1 MTEVPHVSFQKQF
14 CVLITRLQVLLGLG
28 IDDLWRAAAYGDL
41 VHMQV

>member
-1 MTEVPHVSFQKQF
+1 MFLFRSNFVL
-14 CVLITRLQVLLGLG
+14 LITRLQVLLGLG